1 MKKTAVLF
9 VTLLLSVAGY
19 LAWSYHKL
27 SSVPLEKV
35 ILEVVTDRNFRFIPA
50 FVARRY
56 LDWVSIDANG
66 TLDRSPTPYLNFS
79 LFGYRKIEGNRNTA
93 ENRKK
98 RLYND
103 KVLAVAQLLIDRGAN
118 VDSIDPKTGWAPLHE
133 AILLNQPEVARFL
146 IRNSADPRIK
156 INMPSSKYHG
166 LDALGFARRMAEE
179 TENED
184 YTEIIKLIS
193 VYYQKFDNRNNAAKL
208 NTDQKK

>member
-1 MKKTAVLF
+1 MKKIGLLF
-9 VTLLLSVAGY
+9 AIVILLVGSY
-19 LAWSYHKL
+19 LTWSYQKL
-27 SSVPLEKV
+27 ASVPLEKV
-35 ILEVVTDRNFRFIPA
+35 IIEVITDRNFKFIPA
-50 FVARRY
+50 FVAKRY
-56 LDWVSIDANG
+56 LDWASIDVNG

-79 LFGYRKIEGNRNTA
+79 LFGYRKVEGSKTTT

-98 RLYND
+98 RLNNI
-103 KVLAVAQLLIDRGAN
+103 KVLDIAQLLIDKGAN

-146 IRNSADPRIK
+146 IKNAANPKVK
-156 INMPSSKYHG
+156 IAMPSSKYHG

-193 VYYQKFDNRNNAAKL
+193 AYYQKFNDHKVDGKL
-208 NTDQKK
+208 KAGLKK